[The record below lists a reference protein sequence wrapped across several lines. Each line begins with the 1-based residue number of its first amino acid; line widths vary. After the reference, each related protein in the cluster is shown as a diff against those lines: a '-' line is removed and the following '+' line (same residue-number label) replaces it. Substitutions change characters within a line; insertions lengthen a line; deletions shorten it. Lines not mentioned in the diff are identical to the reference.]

1 MTFSHTDTAGII
13 RTKSNTPD
21 LPDIVLVFD
30 DHHKPTA
37 LDLTT
42 QLKTKGYPVAL
53 CPFNDISSLSPSP
66 KLIILSLLSK
76 AEHIADLCSFA
87 KNYTLVLH
95 IAITSPSLARTL
107 GKSKAY
113 QALYK
118 FIIHPVSAPSLEIH
132 IIEAQQ
138 ELNLREQRSALLS
151 DIENFSS
158 HLNIMDNKA
167 QSLRDNPPKGLCN
180 TPQIDTLTNLPSRY
194 LIFDRIK
201 QAINIAQRKNNK
213 VAILSID
220 IDRFSVINQSLGIR
234 FGNQLLRDFSQR
246 LVSCT
251 RQTDSVAREGNDQ
264 FLLVMADIETSESV
278 LQFIKRF
285 QKCLTEP
292 FIINQKE
299 VFISVSIGICV
310 YPTDGS
316 DPEALAR
323 AANTAMKHT
332 KKLGG
337 KGYYYFEKEMN
348 ARIRKLVDMESSLF
362 RALEKN
368 EFIMHYQPQVDI
380 KSGKIIGAEALLR
393 WQRPGHGIIPPSEFI
408 PILEDT
414 GLIQPVGAWILNH
427 VAHQRDKWTTLG
439 LPPLRMSV
447 NLSLRQ
453 VQDDGILK
461 TVENIISQ
469 IKPNDA
475 PSIELEITESI
486 MMKDANKSISLLL
499 ELNKMGFNLAIDDF
513 GTGYASLNY
522 LTQFPVHSLK
532 IDLSFVQRIGITE
545 KDAAIVKA
553 IIVMAHSLSLRV
565 TAEGVETQQQL
576 DFLSDCGCNEFQGYL
591 FSKPLPASEFAALVL
606 SSKRLPI

>member
-1 MTFSHTDTAGII
+1 MTLSHTEIAGITN
-13 RTKSNTPD
+13 TKNKTPS
-21 LPDIVLVFD
+21 LPDIVFIFD
-30 DHHKPTA
+30 DDHENTA
-37 LDLTT
+37 LDFTA
-42 QLKTKGYPVAL
+42 QLKARGYSVTH
-53 CPFNDISSLSPSP
+53 CPFSNTSTLPSSSR
-66 KLIILSLLSK
+66 LIILSLLSK
-76 AEHIADLCSFA
+76 VEQIAKLCAFV
-87 KNYTLVLH
+87 KNHTLSLH
-95 IAITSPSLARTL
+95 IALTSPALARTL
-107 GKSKAY
+107 SKSDIH
-113 QALYK
+113 QDLYK
-118 FIIHPVSAPSLEIH
+118 FVIHPLSTSSLETH

-138 ELNLREQRSALLS
+138 ELNLREKRNTLLS
-151 DIENFSS
+151 DIENFSGQ
-158 HLNIMDNKA
+158 LDTMDNKA
-167 QSLRDNPPKGLCN
+167 QSLQGTPPKGLCN

-201 QAINIAQRKNNK
+201 QAINIAQRKSNK
-213 VAILSID
+213 VAVLSID

-251 RQTDSVAREGNDQ
+251 RQADSVAREGNDQ

-285 QKCLTEP
+285 QKRLSEP

-348 ARIRKLVDMESSLF
+348 SRIRKLVDMESSLF

-393 WQRPGHGIIPPSEFI
+393 WQRPGHGIIPPGEFI

-427 VAHQRDKWTTLG
+427 VARQRDKWTTLG

-461 TVENIISQ
+461 TVKNIISQ

-475 PSIELEITESI
+475 QTIELEITESI
-486 MMKDANKSISLLL
+486 MMKDANKSISLLF

-591 FSKPLPASEFAALVL
+591 FSKPLPASEFAELVL
-606 SSKRLPI
+606 SNKRLPI